1 MKNHFPFPYVGNKR
15 QELDFINTNAFTN
28 LIENINTVVEPF
40 CGSCAF
46 SYQFWFHHEKG
57 RNKQYKYI
65 LNDNNGLLI
74 QLLNVLKFTDQ
85 TEMLLTGI
93 REFIMSLNKEKYN
106 ILRRKNTHNALN
118 LVEYVVFN
126 KCYNVR
132 IGIYDEDSVRKVD
145 LIINKI
151 KNAPIIEFLRTAN
164 IEILQLDAIKI
175 YEMYKFNHKSLLY
188 QDPPYINSTNYYYR
202 DPCFDIFEHIFNDDM
217 KMFEAIILFHLE
229 DTFIT
234 KLLTKDRLFEILK
247 YAKTYEITKRK
258 TTHILLSNKLF
269 NIE

>member
-28 LIENINTVVEPF
+28 LVENINIIVDSF

-46 SYQFWFHHEKG
+46 AYHFWYYHEKG

-74 QLLNVLKFTDQ
+74 QLLNVLKIEEE
-85 TEMLLTGI
+85 TEMLLTWI

-118 LVEYVVFN
+118 LVEYVVLN
-126 KCYNVR
+126 TCYNIRV
-132 IGIYDEDSVRKVD
+132 GIYDEDSVRKVD
-145 LIINKI
+145 LIINRI
-151 KNAPIIEFLRTAN
+151 KNASIIKFLRTAN
-164 IEILQLDAIKI
+164 IEILQLGGENI
-175 YEMYKFNHKSLLY
+175 YEMYKFNHKALLY
-188 QDPPYINSTNYYYR
+188 LDPPYINSTNRYYR
-202 DPCFDIFEHIFNDDM
+202 DPCFDIYEHIFDDNM
-217 KMFEAIILFHLE
+217 KMFESVILFHLE
-229 DTFIT
+229 KTFIT
-234 KLLTKDRLFEILK
+234 CLLTKDKLYEIMK
-247 YAKTYEITKRK
+247 YDKTYEINKRK